1 MDGKQIRLDR
11 FFSRGKAVVV
21 AADHGMHEGP
31 LPGLIDLPKAMLAV
45 DEQADAV
52 LLAPGMLA
60 YCAKTFNYR
69 GGPLAIARI
78 NWSSIFAFTW
88 GYKEGA
94 NSVVVEP
101 EEAVAMGADM
111 VLVQLTL
118 KTGCEETDARNVEVF
133 SRLCAKAHKLGIPVV
148 GEYFP
153 PDSPHVSAD
162 ELHDQVYRGVRIIS
176 ELGADIIKTYYVD
189 DFEKVVETCPV
200 PVVIAGGKKIPER
213 EALEMASSAI
223 SAGASGVDMGRNIFQ
238 SDDPVAMIQAVRSVV
253 HENATVDDALALY
266 ESLKAGVA

>member
-1 MDGKQIRLDR
+1 MDGRQIRLDR

-31 LPGLIDLPKAMLAV
+31 LPGLIDLPQAMLAV

-52 LLAPGMLA
+52 LLAPGMLR

-78 NWSSIFAFTW
+78 NWSSIFAFSW

-94 NSVVVEP
+94 NCYVVEP

-118 KTGCEETDARNVEVF
+118 KTGCEETDARNVEIF
-133 SRLCAKAHKLGIPVV
+133 SRLCARAQKLGIPVI

-153 PDSPHVSAD
+153 PDNLHISPE

-176 ELGADIIKTYYVD
+176 ELGADVIKTFNTIRFDEV
-189 DFEKVVETCPV
+189 TGSTPV
-200 PVVIAGGKKIPER
+200 PVLGLGAEKTPTELDALRLAQREVNAG
-213 EALEMASSAI
+213 
-223 SAGASGVDMGRNIFQ
+223 SAGVVFGRNVLQ
-238 SDDPVAMIQAVRSVV
+238 AKDPRAFLG
-253 HENATVDDALALY
+253 ALAKVVK
-266 ESLKAGVA
+266 ESWQPEQAAREFGLA